1 MSTGPEGDE
10 QASPNTEGTSAPPEA
25 TAPPEPPAAPAA
37 PPEPTVSNVI
47 GKAFDVVGVVLFVYL
62 ALFILVIGGL
72 ALGAWII
79 G

>member
-37 PPEPTVSNVI
+37 PPEPTVTRWELEQRKSALASVVASEVRQGWNVQSQS
-47 GKAFDVVGVVLFVYL
+47 DY
-62 ALFILVIGGL
+62 
-72 ALGAWII
+72 
-79 G
+79 